1 MINRVFCKQTLFLV
15 LSLIMFQGYAQKE
28 GQDKS
33 KIVVSTSSLEKDSES
48 VFVRSENNLMI
59 YPEMDGL
66 EGRLGENIN
75 GPSVI
80 KVPDW
85 IENPLGK
92 YYMYFAHH
100 HGKFIRLAY
109 ANSPVGP
116 WIVYKPGVLHIDKTA
131 AIGHIA
137 SPDIIIDEETK
148 TIRMYFHGY
157 NRNKEGQKTFFSTSK
172 NGIDFKASD
181 IILGPS
187 YFRVFKY
194 KSEYYALVKGAFYR
208 SKDGMQPFEKGALIL
223 PKARHTAVSLKKD
236 KLAVFYSQKGDA
248 PERILSCDV
257 DLSEGSWKSWKAN
270 EVKEVLKPEMDY
282 EGVNLPI
289 EKSVKGFSR
298 KPLHELRD
306 PAILNDNK
314 DVYLYYSVSGEFGIG
329 VAKLLK
335 SN

>member
-1 MINRVFCKQTLFLV
+1 MINRIFYKQALFIIV
-15 LSLIMFQGYAQKE
+15 SLMIFKGFSQNE
-28 GQDKS
+28 RQDKAS
-33 KIVVSTSSLEKDSES
+33 IIASTSSLEKDNER

-85 IENPLGK
+85 IKNPLGK

-109 ANSPVGP
+109 ANYPDGP
-116 WIVYKPGVLHIDKTA
+116 WTIYKPGVLHINKTA
-131 AIGHIA
+131 AVGHIA
-137 SPDIIIDEETK
+137 SPDIIIDKETE

-157 NRNKEGQKTFFSTSK
+157 NQNKEGQKTFFSTSK
-172 NGIDFKASD
+172 DGMNFTAFDT
-181 IILGPS
+181 ILGPS

-194 KSEYYALVKGAFYR
+194 KLDYYALVKGTFYR
-208 SKDGMQPFEKGALIL
+208 SIDGVQPFEKGALIL
-223 PKARHTAVSLKKD
+223 PKARHTAVRLSED
-236 KLAVFYSQKGDA
+236 KLTVFYSQKGDA
-248 PERILSCDV
+248 PERILSCEV
-257 DLSEGSWKSWKAN
+257 NLAEGAWKSWKAN
-270 EVKEVLKPEMDY
+270 GVKEVLKPEMDY

-306 PAILNDNK
+306 PAILIDNE

-329 VAKLLK
+329 VAKLMK
-335 SN
+335 TK

>member
-1 MINRVFCKQTLFLV
+1 MISKNKLYWFGCFLV
-15 LSLIMFQGYAQKE
+15 FIGAI
-28 GQDKS
+28 GCG
-33 KIVVSTSSLEKDSES
+33 STSSTKKGYEN

-59 YPEMDGL
+59 YPEMEGL

-85 IENPLGK
+85 IENPLGQ

-109 ANSPVGP
+109 SDSPTGP
-116 WIVYKPGVLHIDKTA
+116 WTVYKPGVLHIDKTA
-131 AIGHIA
+131 AKGHIA
-137 SPDIIIDEETK
+137 SPDVIIDEETK

-157 NRNKEGQKTFFSTSK
+157 NQDKSGQKTFFSTSK
-172 NGIDFKASD
+172 NGLDFIASETV
-181 IILGPS
+181 LGPS

-194 KSEYYALVKGAFYR
+194 KSNYYALVKGTFYQ
-208 SKDGMQPFEKGALIL
+208 SEDGMKAFKKGALIL
-223 PKARHTAVSLKKD
+223 PNARHTALKLNGD
-236 KLAVFYSQKGDA
+236 KLEVFYSQKGDA
-248 PERILSCDV
+248 PERILSCEV
-257 DLSEGSWKSWKAN
+257 DLSEDSWQGWKAN
-270 EVKEVLKPEMDY
+270 APKEVLKPKMDY

-289 EKSVKGFSR
+289 QKSVKGFSR

-306 PAILNDNK
+306 PAILIDNK

-329 VAKLLK
+329 VAKLEK
-335 SN
+335 